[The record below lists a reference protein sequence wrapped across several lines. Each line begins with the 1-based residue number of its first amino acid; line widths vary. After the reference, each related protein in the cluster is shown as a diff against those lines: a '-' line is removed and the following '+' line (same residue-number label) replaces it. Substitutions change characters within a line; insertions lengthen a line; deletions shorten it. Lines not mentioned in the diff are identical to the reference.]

1 MTFLIFFSFFHV
13 LIQEAKGLFIGK
25 DALLYHGYRKLART
39 GFFGEK
45 SDSRVLASLAVDE
58 TSPLTL
64 AVRIGCQDSV
74 PLQGVCILSTEPFLP
89 NRYVPGVGVSALLL
103 AS

>member
-1 MTFLIFFSFFHV
+1 MTFLIFLFFSCSHSRGEGTFYWERC
-13 LIQEAKGLFIGK
+13 IIIPRIPETRANWI
-25 DALLYHGYRKLART
+25 
-39 GFFGEK
+39 FGEK

-74 PLQGVCILSTEPFLP
+74 PFQGVCILSTEPFLP